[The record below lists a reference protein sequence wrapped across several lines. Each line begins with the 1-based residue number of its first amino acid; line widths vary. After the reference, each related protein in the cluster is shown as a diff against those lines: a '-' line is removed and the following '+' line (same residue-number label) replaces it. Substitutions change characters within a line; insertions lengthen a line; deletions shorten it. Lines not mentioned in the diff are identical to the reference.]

1 MLMSYNN
8 WIRWNQKKVFH
19 SY

>member
-8 WIRWNQKKVFH
+8 WIRSN
-19 SY
+19 